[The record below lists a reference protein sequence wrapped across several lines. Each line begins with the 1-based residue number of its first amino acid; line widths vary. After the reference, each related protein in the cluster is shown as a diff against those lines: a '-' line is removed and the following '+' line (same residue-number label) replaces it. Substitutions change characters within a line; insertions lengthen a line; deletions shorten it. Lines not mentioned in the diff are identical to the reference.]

1 MLFRMG
7 TSIAGAQAPELLNA
21 KGVSLTAVS
30 DEGSA
35 PRPRKLLKKFDQNFY
50 IGAPAA
56 QYVTGAAHFNSH
68 IKMGSGDNIPSE
80 GVG

>member
-1 MLFRMG
+1 MG

-50 IGAPAA
+50 IDIAGCEMIDRKKALYKSKAAEPAGCA
-56 QYVTGAAHFNSH
+56 VQRL
-68 IKMGSGDNIPSE
+68 
-80 GVG
+80 